1 MYVRM
6 CTSNAKACL
15 KLRCEKTREFDKASA
30 KLVAQALKVALLG
43 VPELHDYT

>member
-1 MYVRM
+1 M
-6 CTSNAKACL
+6 CVCVSNANACL
-15 KLRCEKTREFDKASA
+15 KLRCEETQEFDKASA